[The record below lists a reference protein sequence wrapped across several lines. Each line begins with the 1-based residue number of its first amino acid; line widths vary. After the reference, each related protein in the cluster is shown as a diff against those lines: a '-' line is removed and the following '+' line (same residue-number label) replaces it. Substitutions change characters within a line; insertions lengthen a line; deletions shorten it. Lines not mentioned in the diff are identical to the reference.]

1 MTFSKEQLASDETIE
16 LRLKDKSKVDK
27 VTPLTSDEAYMKFQI
42 LKTQLTKILTAVK
55 QSTIALFIQVPIL
68 KNH

>member
-27 VTPLTSDEAYMKFQI
+27 VTHQMRL
-42 LKTQLTKILTAVK
+42 
-55 QSTIALFIQVPIL
+55 
-68 KNH
+68 